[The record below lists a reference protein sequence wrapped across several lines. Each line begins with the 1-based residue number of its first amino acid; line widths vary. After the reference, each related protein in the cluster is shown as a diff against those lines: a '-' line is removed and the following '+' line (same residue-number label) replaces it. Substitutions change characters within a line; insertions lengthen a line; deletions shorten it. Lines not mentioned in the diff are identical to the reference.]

1 MTYRIMIRSGVNSRD
16 GESSKEVE
24 ACWERRELE
33 KPDSLKSSIHLSI
46 KPRVESKMSLLLVLY
61 FPILAKVY
69 FIMRVN

>member
-33 KPDSLKSSIHLSI
+33 KPDSLKSSIRFFTYRSNQEWNQ
-46 KPRVESKMSLLLVLY
+46 KCLY
-61 FPILAKVY
+61 FWFYIFLYLQKYIL
-69 FIMRVN
+69 